1 MKILNYELPDTAQWL
16 KLGQN
21 IKSTAITM
29 MATGA
34 TCIGTMGAF
43 KAVTQDSVVVE
54 PLKVPRTFEEFGFN
68 SEVAT
73 ARLLDEINT
82 YGRSQSS
89 SAKERVSILSK
100 SHDNDLDKLSTKSP
114 EAKIVQDLIQD
125 ALGIQKQRITG
136 EITYKQDADDAS
148 PAGRTYHIRL
158 RKLPGNTSLLDMT
171 AKGEPQAVLQQ
182 PALGMIEVFDPHIAA
197 SIYWRAKDE
206 TNALRMID
214 VVLNNDDPADDKFS
228 LNLRGYIH
236 VAHKEL
242 DEAWSMFERIQ
253 KIDPNF
259 APQYNLASM
268 VYLERKQFPESIA
281 AADKVMALA
290 PDKYWGAFAKA
301 KAMRESKQSE
311 QALALFRQ
319 TLTFKPDAPAP
330 YIQAANF
337 FNAQKLPDEALNTA
351 KRGLQ
356 LYPQNEALQK
366 LVSDLQVPKS
376 QEPKPA
382 K

>member
-1 MKILNYELPDTAQWL
+1 MKILNYELPNMEQL
-16 KLGQN
+16 VKLGQS
-21 IKSTAITM
+21 IKSTAITL

-34 TCIGTMGAF
+34 ACIGTMGAF
-43 KAVTQDSVVVE
+43 KAVTLDSVVVE

-100 SHDNDLDKLSTKSP
+100 SHDNDLDKLSTKSSDV
-114 EAKIVQDLIQD
+114 KIVQDLIQD

-136 EITYKQDADDAS
+136 EITYKQDADDAT

-171 AKGEPQAVLQQ
+171 AKGEPQEVLQKA
-182 PALGMIEVFDPHIAA
+182 ALGMIEVFDPHIAA
-197 SIYWRAKDE
+197 SIYWRNRDE
-206 TNALRMID
+206 ANALRMID
-214 VVLNNDDPADDKFS
+214 VVLHNNDPTDDKYS

-236 VAHKEL
+236 ISHKEL
-242 DEAWSMFERIQ
+242 DAAWSMFERVQ
-253 KIDPNF
+253 KTDPDF
-259 APQYNLASM
+259 APSHSLASW
-268 VYLERKQFPESIA
+268 VHLERKQFPESIA
-281 AADKVMALA
+281 EADKVIALA
-290 PDKYWGAFAKA
+290 STKYWGYFSKA
-301 KAMRESKQSE
+301 RALRDSKQSE
-311 QALALFRQ
+311 QAIALFRQ
-319 TLTFKPDAPAP
+319 ALILKPDAPQP

-337 FNAQKLPDEALNTA
+337 FNVQKLPDEAMSTA

-356 LYPQNEALQK
+356 LFPQSEALEK
-366 LVSDLQVPKS
+366 LVSELQT
-376 QEPKPA
+376 PKPE